1 MAAVISKKSST
12 LSSKQV
18 TVTLTRSVHGQLKN
32 IAASVRGLGLRKLNQ
47 SVIIA
52 DTPENRGMMHAA
64 GHLLKVEQN

>member
-1 MAAVISKKSST
+1 MAAASNKSSM

-18 TVTLTRSVHGQLKN
+18 TVTLTRSVHGQLRN

-47 SVIIA
+47 RVIIA